1 MLSTNRL
8 VISAGVVAALTLVAA
23 PDARAQHERPFDE
36 AKASSL
42 WHKARLLDST
52 SQLGQPDNV
61 RRAAKLF
68 VRSAGLREDPL
79 CDEALEALWTAG
91 HLYYYGDR
99 PRKALRALE
108 RAAGIAGRR
117 GDVYMAGVAHLRVAH
132 IAAEIGDPVT
142 VVAHR
147 DAARDLA
154 RSSHL
159 TRQES
164 LRLEG
169 GVRTLAVVD
178 TDSGK

>member
-1 MLSTNRL
+1 MLSTDRL
-8 VISAGVVAALTLVAA
+8 TISAGLLVALA
-23 PDARAQHERPFDE
+23 LVTPPEARAQDQGPVDE
-36 AKASSL
+36 AKATSL
-42 WHKARLLDST
+42 WQKASLLSSS
-52 SQLGQPDNV
+52 SQLGQPDEV

-68 VRSAGLREDPL
+68 MRSAELREDPL
-79 CDEALEALWTAG
+79 GDQALEALWTAG
-91 HLYYYGDR
+91 HLYYYGER

-117 GDVYMAGVAHLRVAH
+117 GDVYMAAVAHLRVAH
-132 IAAEIGDPVT
+132 VAAEIGDPVT

-159 TRQES
+159 TREES

-169 GVRTLAVVD
+169 GVRTLAVAD
-178 TDSGK
+178 TDSGN